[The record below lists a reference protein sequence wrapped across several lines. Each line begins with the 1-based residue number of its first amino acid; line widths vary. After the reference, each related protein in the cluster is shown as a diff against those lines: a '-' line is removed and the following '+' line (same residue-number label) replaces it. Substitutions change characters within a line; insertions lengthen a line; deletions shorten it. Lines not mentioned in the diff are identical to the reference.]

1 MLRRTSTLASLFVG
15 LMLVLTFFSVQH
27 VTAQDQRCFPE
38 TNQCISGPIRTYWEQ
53 RGGLPIFGFPITAQR
68 LETVEGRQLQVQW
81 FERDRLEIQADGTVT
96 TGRLGAE
103 LLALQGRPWQQGNKL
118 SPDSGCIANFP
129 TGHQIC
135 GAFAKFWNANG
146 GLVRLGYP
154 VTGEMQETIEG
165 QTYTVQYFERRRFEL
180 HGTQVMLGL
189 LGREVLNFIPAT
201 PPPPTDLCDQV
212 PASLSAY
219 IDPKCGP
226 GGTTFGAYGT
236 GFAPGEWV
244 GVYLTAPDQS
254 VIGAPFQV
262 RAGRD
267 GTTSGVTFRSQTN
280 FPAGIYAFTF
290 EGVDSHHKGIAYFG
304 LK

>member
-1 MLRRTSTLASLFVG
+1 MLASLLVG
-15 LMLVLTFFSVQH
+15 LMLVLTLFSVQQ
-27 VTAQDQRCFPE
+27 VSAQDQRCFPE

-53 RGGLPIFGFPITAQR
+53 RGGLPIFGFPITPQR

-96 TGRLGAE
+96 TGRLGVE
-103 LLALQGRPWQQGNKL
+103 LLALQGRPWQPGNKI
-118 SPDSGCIANFP
+118 SPDAGCLANFP

-135 GAFAKFWNANG
+135 GAFAKFWNENG

-180 HGTQVMLGL
+180 HGSQVMLGL
-189 LGREVLNFIPAT
+189 LGREVLNFTPAT
-201 PPPPTDLCDQV
+201 PSPTQTPLPPTDLCDQV
-212 PASLSAY
+212 PASVSAFVN
-219 IDPKCGP
+219 PHCGP
-226 GGTTFGAYGT
+226 AGTIFSSYGM
-236 GFAPGEWV
+236 GFTPGEWV

-262 RAGRD
+262 RAERD
-267 GTTSGVTFRSQTN
+267 GTTSGVTFRTQAN
-280 FPAGIYAFTF
+280 FPTGIYVFTF
-290 EGVDSHHKGIAYFG
+290 EGVDSHHKGFAYFG